1 MAETTNLQLCSFQLA
16 DATFGLDTMLVQ
28 EIIKVP
34 DITKVYL
41 APPEITGIINL
52 RGKIVTIVDL
62 AIKLDL
68 PTKVEI
74 SNRRIII
81 VESQDEPFGLV
92 VDHINDVISIDGEG
106 VDAAPSNVR
115 VAQSRFIAGVFRDS
129 EQLIAILNL
138 DEIITLAEKK
148 MQQTVFLKTPD

>member
-16 DATFGLDTMLVQ
+16 DATFGFDTMLVQ

-41 APPEITGIINL
+41 APVEITGIINL
-52 RGKIVTIVDL
+52 RGKIVTIIDL

-68 PTKVEI
+68 PTEVEMTE
-74 SNRRIII
+74 RRIII
-81 VESQDEPFGLV
+81 VESQEESFGLV
-92 VDHINDVISIDGEG
+92 VDEINDVIHIASEELDT
-106 VDAAPSNVR
+106 APSNMR
-115 VAQSRFIAGVFRDS
+115 VAQSRFISEVFRNN

-138 DEIITLAEKK
+138 DEVIDPAEK
-148 MQQTVFLKTPD
+148 MSD

>member
-41 APPEITGIINL
+41 APEDITGIINL
-52 RGKIVTIVDL
+52 RGKIVTIIDL
-62 AIKLDL
+62 AVKLEL
-68 PTKVEI
+68 PTDAEMAD
-74 SNRRIII
+74 RRIII

-92 VDHINDVISIDGEG
+92 VDKINDVIHIDGEEL
-106 VDAAPSNVR
+106 DAAPSNVR
-115 VAQSRFIAGVFRDS
+115 VAQSRFISGVFRDN

-138 DEIITLAEKK
+138 DEVINPAENKS
-148 MQQTVFLKTPD
+148 D

>member
-1 MAETTNLQLCSFQLA
+1 MAETTKLQLCSFQLA

-34 DITKVYL
+34 DITKVHL
-41 APPEITGIINL
+41 APKEITGIINL

-68 PTKVEI
+68 PTKVELAK
-74 SNRRIII
+74 RRIII
-81 VESQDEPFGLV
+81 VESQEEPFGLM
-92 VDHINDVISIDGEG
+92 VDFINDVISIDTVEL
-106 VDAAPSNVR
+106 DEAPSNVR
-115 VAQSRFIAGVFRDS
+115 VAQTRFIAGVFRNN

-138 DEIITLAEKK
+138 DEVITLAE
-148 MQQTVFLKTPD
+148 QNSDQEA

>member
-41 APPEITGIINL
+41 APEEITGIINL
-52 RGKIVTIVDL
+52 RGKIVTIIDL
-62 AIKLDL
+62 AIKLEL
-68 PTKVEI
+68 TTEVEMT
-74 SNRRIII
+74 NRKIII
-81 VESQDEPFGLV
+81 VESQEEHFGLV
-92 VDHINDVISIDGEG
+92 VDNINDVIHIDGEEL
-106 VDAAPSNVR
+106 DAAPSNVR
-115 VAQSRFIAGVFRDS
+115 VAQSRFISGVFRDN

-138 DEIITLAEKK
+138 NEVINPAEKK
-148 MQQTVFLKTPD
+148 TE

>member
-28 EIIKVP
+28 EIIKIP

-41 APPEITGIINL
+41 APEDITGIINL
-52 RGKIVTIVDL
+52 RGKIVTIIDL
-62 AIKLDL
+62 AIKLEL
-68 PTKVEI
+68 PTEAEMAD
-74 SNRRIII
+74 RRIII

-92 VDHINDVISIDGEG
+92 VDKINDVIHIDGEEL
-106 VDAAPSNVR
+106 DAAPSNVR
-115 VAQSRFIAGVFRDS
+115 IAQSRFISGVFRDN

-138 DEIITLAEKK
+138 DEVINPAEKK
-148 MQQTVFLKTPD
+148 SD

>member
-16 DATFGLDTMLVQ
+16 DATFGFDTMLVQ

-41 APPEITGIINL
+41 APEDITGIINL
-52 RGKIVTIVDL
+52 RGKIVTIIDL

-68 PTKVEI
+68 PTEAEMAD
-74 SNRRIII
+74 RRIII

-92 VDHINDVISIDGEG
+92 VDKINDVININDEEL
-106 VDAAPSNVR
+106 DAAPSNVR
-115 VAQSRFIAGVFRDS
+115 IAQSRFISGVFRDN

-138 DEIITLAEKK
+138 DEVINPTDKK
-148 MQQTVFLKTPD
+148 ND

>member
-41 APPEITGIINL
+41 APEDITGIINL
-52 RGKIVTIVDL
+52 RGKIVTIIDL
-62 AIKLDL
+62 AIKLEL
-68 PTKVEI
+68 PTEVEMA
-74 SNRRIII
+74 NRRIII

-92 VDHINDVISIDGEG
+92 VDKINDVIHIDGDEL
-106 VDAAPSNVR
+106 DSAPSNVR
-115 VAQSRFIAGVFRDS
+115 VAQSRFISGVFRDN

-138 DEIITLAEKK
+138 DEIINPAEKK
-148 MQQTVFLKTPD
+148 SD

>member
-41 APPEITGIINL
+41 APKEITGIINL
-52 RGKIVTIVDL
+52 RGKIVTIIDL
-62 AIKLDL
+62 AIKLEL
-68 PTKVEI
+68 TTEVEMT
-74 SNRRIII
+74 NRKIII
-81 VESQDEPFGLV
+81 VESQDEHFGLV
-92 VDHINDVISIDGEG
+92 VDNINDVIHIDGEEL
-106 VDAAPSNVR
+106 DAAPSNVR
-115 VAQSRFIAGVFRDS
+115 VAQSRFISGVFRDN

-138 DEIITLAEKK
+138 NEVINPAEKK
-148 MQQTVFLKTPD
+148 TE